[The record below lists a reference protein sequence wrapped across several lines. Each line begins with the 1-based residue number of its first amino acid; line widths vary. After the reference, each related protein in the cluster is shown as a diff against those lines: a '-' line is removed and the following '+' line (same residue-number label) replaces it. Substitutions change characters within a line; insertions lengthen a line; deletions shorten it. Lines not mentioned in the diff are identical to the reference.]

1 MREVPRLKGGGTI
14 RRKSTKLEF
23 LEHIAASTQTGRSD
37 LPTVMTSDE
46 YARDHV
52 LMICESLQ
60 LGLTR
65 LYRDR
70 DGYGYE
76 VRITRAGRLLAKGD
90 IEAAAAVL
98 DSNTSVM
105 RLAGEP
111 PEGALGTLLAPGS
124 KGISLFGIA
133 ARQYAPEMIRGV
145 ATGHLSVSD
154 GIIQASKESATGPS
168 WGGWREIGGSARPLR
183 EGETTSVLPSSRS
196 TRHVFARKP

>member
-1 MREVPRLKGGGTI
+1 MKGGVAI

-37 LPTVMTSDE
+37 LPTIMTSDE

-65 LYRDR
+65 LYRNR

-76 VRITRAGRLLAKGD
+76 VRITRAGRLLAQGH

-98 DSNTSVM
+98 DFSTSVR
-105 RLAGEP
+105 RLAGDP
-111 PEGALGTLLAPGS
+111 PEGALGSLLAPGS

-154 GIIQASKESATGPS
+154 GVIQASKESATGLG
-168 WGGWREIGGSARPLR
+168 WGGWRDIGGSARPAR
-183 EGETTSVLPSSRS
+183 DRETTSVLPSSRS